1 MLNNLL
7 PKFVLVVM
15 LLALT
20 TSGILA
26 VDPVIADKDTGSI
39 SVETNR
45 YKARFEMGL
54 LVYLQN
60 KLKNRVMIDNSLD
73 ANIPTGFRTALYVA
87 DKPKTEPYWI
97 YPVSDG
103 DKKSVVTIKE
113 SDRNSVTVSFKGLAA
128 QQGTTR
134 QFYDDA
140 ELIVT
145 VAVDTKSGDILVKTS
160 GTSPS
165 KLVIGSSFAYSGL
178 MTQSYNYTTVS
189 SGLKQYIDLKTNK
202 RSTSILEWSNL
213 NHGKRM
219 GLKGG
224 LWPAAVTVQ
233 ASVSDPAA
241 SFAVWADDD
250 VPRSKYLIESGKG
263 NAYATY
269 EMPPFDNNHQADSVT
284 WHVNVFDGG
293 WTAAATPFAESL
305 KRRGMVDARASW
317 RNDISLIIF
326 ANGPGTTWLNSYK
339 AAFPPEVR
347 KRILIWLPQSWRT
360 LSNTRDAITQDAY
373 YWDNNFSDQ
382 TKADINKAIEAGFRV
397 SGYTNPHYNWG
408 SWKQVIDPEIAEIV
422 KGYAAL
428 PSTCPVSQEPVQHT
442 GNTLAYTPYREHMLR
457 TYKHIFDNMDMSI
470 YMDTMHQT
478 LLDGRGRAVDGMSS
492 YEGVLK
498 FFRAARALKKEQFIG
513 IENLTE
519 LAVMG
524 GCADHGLLFDL
535 EWSKGWEKYK
545 ATNTHPI
552 VGYLFRDT
560 SLQISQRVNTGAAG
574 GARYYHL
581 AEEISERIGTIA
593 TTEWPFQNDSPANK
607 LDTPERKHWYSKIQL
622 YSNRGLR
629 PFFPIKWEEG
639 VMSYLKA
646 ADGTV
651 FVYEE
656 TDYGSRLVERTLKG
670 KIIHS
675 ARAWKNNT
683 LKTTDGDVVGW
694 IGRADDGTWIGLD
707 SDNGGYVLM
716 PNVDADKRLR
726 VRSLPVGICLK
737 NITVTDNIVTLTL
750 AKLSSD
756 EGKKYAGDTVPVGFT
771 SAKPVLRI
779 ASANNSQITINDGNA
794 ANLPLDTPLAFILT
808 KGVIAPFESSSQ
820 FSIPMSA
827 EQSINGGKGEIFQQL
842 GSWDQKWNASA
853 TGAVNPRPGTVY
865 SLSFDAARADKKSST
880 LTCFMTSGGTRSSG
894 FFRESGA
901 VALTNDELQ
910 RFTIAGVRS
919 LSMAWA
925 WDKTL
930 GIRMYGGG
938 DVKNL
943 SPVEF
948 IRPEL
953 SVSDITAID
962 LGVVKPGQVSDFSL
976 KRKISNS
983 QKSVAKIGDVTWC
996 SVLYGAANI
1005 TAPADKPY
1013 LQVNDNVGIMIKG
1026 TDAGSFEFDK
1036 GVHMVKLTGADG
1048 NPGLEGGENPEFED
1062 FAVRFI
1068 GNDKPGMYK
1077 AIIRIITQAVNKGTC
1092 SAGKENEPL
1101 INLYYIDIQ
1110 VKVEVKP

>member
-7 PKFVLVVM
+7 AKFVLVVM

-39 SVETNR
+39 NVETNR
-45 YKARFEMGL
+45 CKARFEMGL

-73 ANIPTGFRTALYVA
+73 PNIPTGFRTALYVA

-97 YPVSDG
+97 YTVSDG

-113 SDRNSVTVSFKGLAA
+113 SDRSSVTVSFKGLAA

-178 MTQSYNYTTVS
+178 MTQSYNYTTAS

-233 ASVSDPAA
+233 ASAIDPTA
-241 SFAVWADDD
+241 SFSVWADDD

-305 KRRGMVDARASW
+305 KRRSMVDARASW

-347 KRILIWLPQSWRT
+347 KHILIWLPQSWRT
-360 LSNTRDAITQDAY
+360 LTNTRDAKTQDAY
-373 YWDNNFSDQ
+373 YWDNNFTDQ
-382 TKADINKAIEAGFRV
+382 TKADINAAIEAGFRV
-397 SGYTNPHYNWG
+397 SCYTNPHYNWG
-408 SWKQVIDPEIAEIV
+408 SWNQVIDPEIAEIV
-422 KGYAAL
+422 KGFAAL
-428 PSTCPVSQEPVQHT
+428 PSTCPVSQEPVQYT

-457 TYKHIFDNMDMSI
+457 TYKHIFDNMDISI

-478 LLDGRGRAVDGMSS
+478 MLDGRGRGVDGMSS
-492 YEGVLK
+492 YEGALK
-498 FFRAARALKKEQFIG
+498 FFRGARTLKKEQFIG

-519 LAVMG
+519 LGVMG
-524 GCADHGLLFDL
+524 GCADYGLFFDL
-535 EWSKGWEKYK
+535 EWSRGWEKYK
-545 ATNTHPI
+545 AANTHPI
-552 VGYLFRDT
+552 ESYLFRGT
-560 SLQISQRVNTGAAG
+560 SLQVSQRVNTGVSG

-593 TTEWPFQNDSPANK
+593 TTEWPFQNDSPVNK
-607 LDTPERKHWYSKIQL
+607 LDTPERKHWFAKVQL
-622 YSNRGLR
+622 YTQRGLR
-629 PFFPIKWEEG
+629 PYFPEKWEDG

-646 ADGTV
+646 NDGTI
-651 FVYEE
+651 FTYEE
-656 TDYGSRLVERTLKG
+656 TDYGSRLVERSPKG
-670 KIIHS
+670 NIIHS
-675 ARAWKNNT
+675 ARVWKKNT
-683 LKTTDGDVVGW
+683 LKTKDGEVIGW
-694 IGRADDGTWIGLD
+694 IGRTDDGTWIGLD
-707 SDNGGYVLM
+707 SDNSGYVLM
-716 PNVDADKRLR
+716 PKADVDTRLR
-726 VRSLPVGICLK
+726 IRSLPEGICLK
-737 NITVTDNIVTLTL
+737 NVVVTDNIVTFSLSKL
-750 AKLSSD
+750 ASD
-756 EGKKYAGDTVPVGFT
+756 EGKKYTGKTVPVGFT
-771 SAKPVLRI
+771 SSKPVLRI
-779 ASANNSQITINDGNA
+779 ASPENSRITINEGNTTE
-794 ANLPLDTPLAFILT
+794 LPLDTSLAFILT
-808 KGVIAPFESSSQ
+808 KGVIAPFESSSA
-820 FSIPMSA
+820 FSIALPANQNMT
-827 EQSINGGKGEIFQQL
+827 GGKGEIFNVL
-842 GSWDQKWNASA
+842 GNWDQKWNASVI
-853 TGAVNPRPGTVY
+853 GPINPRPGTIY
-865 SLSFDAARADKKSST
+865 SFSFDAARIDKKSSA
-880 LTCFMTSGGTRSSG
+880 LTCFMTSGGTHGSG
-894 FFRESGA
+894 FFKEIGN
-901 VALTNDELQ
+901 VMLNNDDLQ
-910 RFTIAGVRS
+910 RFTVAGVRNV
-919 LSMAWA
+919 SMVCA
-925 WDKTL
+925 WDRTL
-930 GIRMYGGG
+930 AVRIYGIGE
-938 DVKNL
+938 VKNL
-943 SPVEF
+943 STIDF

-953 SVSDITAID
+953 SVSDTALID
-962 LGVVKPGQVSDFSL
+962 LGTVKPGQASELSAGRKVINSQTEVI
-976 KRKISNS
+976 KISEN
-983 QKSVAKIGDVTWC
+983 IWRT
-996 SVLYGAANI
+996 VLYGTANI
-1005 TAPADKPY
+1005 TAPADKLY
-1013 LQVNDNVGIMIKG
+1013 LQSIDNVGATIIG
-1026 TDAGSFEFDK
+1026 DDAKNFEFDK
-1036 GVHMVKLTGADG
+1036 GGQSLKFVGTDG
-1048 NPGLEGGENPEFED
+1048 NPGLEGGENPESENIS
-1062 FAVRFI
+1062 VRFT
-1068 GNDKPGMYK
+1068 GNEKPGKYK
-1077 AIIRIITQAVNKGTC
+1077 TTIRIVTQACNTGICSDGKGTL
-1092 SAGKENEPL
+1092 PPV
-1101 INLYYIDIQ
+1101 NLYYIDIP
-1110 VKVEVKP
+1110 VTVEVK